1 VVGRNGRSDELERT
15 CDLKDVVGNRGGKQS
30 RHDKLENLMCP
41 EGAMR
46 DSTADTREDVV
57 RTRGVQD
64 HEAGPFTKF
73 IFWRTK
79 RRYGHV
85 LLSTR
90 IRANDPK
97 LLALAELMSRYMSTP
112 GALAPKLKELVQLK
126 VAAMVGCPF

>member
-1 VVGRNGRSDELERT
+1 M
-15 CDLKDVVGNRGGKQS
+15 K
-30 RHDKLENLMCP
+30 
-41 EGAMR
+41 

-64 HEAGPFTKF
+64 QEAGPFTKF

-97 LLALAELMSRYMSTP
+97 LLALAELMSRYTSGT